1 MIARVTR
8 PDKGTTTVE
17 IVGDGPPIVLAH
29 GAGAGREHPFMTGMR
44 DRLVTAGFRVASFDY
59 PYREEGRGA
68 PDRHDKLLACHR
80 AVYDHLA
87 AATRRAPF
95 LIGRSM
101 GGRIGSHLPV
111 AAPGWV
117 FLGYPLVALG
127 KTEPRDVSHLAD
139 LAAMLFIQGER
150 DALAPIDLITKI
162 VARLPRA
169 QLVTVADADH
179 SFRVPKR
186 AGIDADGMLDHL
198 AEVVVSW
205 MHARCKAK

>member
-29 GAGAGREHPFMTGMR
+29 GAGAGRNILHDGMR
-44 DRLVTAGFRVASFDY
+44 DRLVTAGFRWRHLTI

-95 LIGRSM
+95 SSAESM

-111 AAPGWV
+111 AAPVGV

-139 LAAMLFIQGER
+139 LAAMLFIQGR
-150 DALAPIDLITKI
+150 GGRFGPDRFDHRRSWRGSPRRNSSRSPTQIT
-162 VARLPRA
+162 A
-169 QLVTVADADH
+169 
-179 SFRVPKR
+179 FRVPEAR
-186 AGIDADGMLDHL
+186 RHRPDGMLDHL